1 MTQRK
6 SINDHPQVSN
16 GTAFMHL
23 YVMVERGV
31 HGKEN
36 KMSKSFVYTFCIMGS
51 FYGPA
56 LIVECSE
63 VERGSVIVT

>member
-1 MTQRK
+1 
-6 SINDHPQVSN
+6 
-16 GTAFMHL
+16 MHL

-31 HGKEN
+31 HEKEN
-36 KMSKSFVYTFCIMGS
+36 KMSKSLMGP